1 MIRLRE
7 RERNM
12 DSERMPIVSKLKDNL
27 KSRIDALTPDVSGE
41 KAHHARILVITGIIF
56 MMIGF
61 VMFLTQVIQTILPAF
76 LPAPLTDLILDF
88 FTVLIGYAVI
98 RLVHSGHIRNAGWVV
113 LSCFLILA
121 TAQFYYEGN
130 PTSDIAGVLALLICV
145 SMAMILLDQWGR
157 WVAFLLATITFVG
170 MVLLWAAGYLPSTP
184 LRDPGSGPIFSIIM
198 WLTASSVF
206 AILINSTTAILRNQT
221 KVLQGHIS
229 NLGKMELELRESEE
243 RYRSLIEN
251 LGEGIGFVDIE
262 ERFTFANP
270 AAHDIFGVSRGDL
283 VGRDLMG
290 FLDTENQLIMQSQ
303 TAQHQAD
310 QSRDYELDIVRP
322 NGERRNLL
330 ITTTPQIDQES
341 QYTGAFGV
349 FRDITERV
357 QIEEVLANERNL
369 LHTLINSVP
378 DFIFVKDTESR
389 FVHNNDAHLHALGE
403 VTQDEILDKTDLDIF
418 PSEIASQYYADEQ
431 AVLQTG
437 VSLVDREESYLDSKG
452 NTGWLLTTKVPLRDT
467 QGQIVGL
474 VGISHD
480 ITERLRV
487 QKVLRESEERFR
499 ALTSAAHD
507 AIMTI
512 DHEGKITFWN
522 DAAMRIFGYTAQEV
536 IGADL
541 YALIVPEQY
550 RLASARGLAGF
561 KNTGQGG
568 TIGQTI
574 EMTALNRDET
584 EFPIEL
590 SLSAFQIQEKW
601 HAVGIIRDISERKR
615 IEAALQDHAEHLE
628 EMVEERTRELQETHE
643 QLLRREKLAVLG
655 QLAGSVT
662 HDLRNP
668 LGVISNAIYLLGII
682 LTDPESEVQQ
692 TLEVLSN
699 AVENADQIIESLLNF
714 ARTKAPDVQLIDI
727 NKVVEVSL
735 SRIAVPQDPDVA
747 VVCQLDETLPSIFAD
762 PIQLDRVFTNLIL
775 NAIQAMPEGGTL
787 TIRSAKDHTDWVA
800 VSIVDTGVGISEVNM
815 QKLFQPLF
823 TTKANGIGLGL
834 ALVMEIVEGNG
845 GTIVVESELG
855 VGSTFTVRLPID
867 SNGDRITDD

>member
-229 NLGKMELELRESEE
+229 NLGTMELELRESEE

-601 HAVGIIRDISERKR
+601 HAVGIIRDISERKEVER
-615 IEAALQDHAEHLE
+615 LKSAFVATVSHELRTPLTSIRGSLKLLEGGVAGALPSEAKKLVSIASSNADRLMRLVNDILDLEKAEAG
-628 EMVEERTRELQETHE
+628 
-643 QLLRREKLAVLG
+643 KL
-655 QLAGSVT
+655 
-662 HDLRNP
+662 DLRISMVDPEEIVRAAVAAVAGIAEDRCIEIRTEGRAGCVRGDTDRLVQVLVN
-668 LGVISNAIYLLGII
+668 LLSNAIKFSPRDGELVLTISAGEGSCARITVRDHGPGIA
-682 LTDPESEVQQ
+682 E
-692 TLEVLSN
+692 
-699 AVENADQIIESLLNF
+699 ADLPRLFGRFERLDNSDRR
-714 ARTKAPDVQLIDI
+714 RT
-727 NKVVEVSL
+727 
-735 SRIAVPQDPDVA
+735 
-747 VVCQLDETLPSIFAD
+747 
-762 PIQLDRVFTNLIL
+762 
-775 NAIQAMPEGGTL
+775 GGT
-787 TIRSAKDHTDWVA
+787 
-800 VSIVDTGVGISEVNM
+800 
-815 QKLFQPLF
+815 
-823 TTKANGIGLGL
+823 GLGL
-834 ALVMEIVEGNG
+834 SICKEIVDLHQGRIGVDSRAGEGSAFWFEVPLWSRTSNG
-845 GTIVVESELG
+845 G
-855 VGSTFTVRLPID
+855 
-867 SNGDRITDD
+867 